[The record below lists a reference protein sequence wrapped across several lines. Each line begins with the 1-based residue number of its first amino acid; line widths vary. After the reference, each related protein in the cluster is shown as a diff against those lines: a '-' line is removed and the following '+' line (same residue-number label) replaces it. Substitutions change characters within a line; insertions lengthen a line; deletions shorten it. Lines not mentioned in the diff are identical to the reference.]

1 MSQMNGIIGVIIIT
15 FKKIKMSVEEKITL
29 KFILESSKSEIDLR
43 WKLGKYI
50 ENGDVSFLGNK
61 VIDLNKEIKDS
72 EKVSASVG
80 SE

>member
-1 MSQMNGIIGVIIIT
+1 MSI
-15 FKKIKMSVEEKITL
+15 EEKVTL
-29 KFILESSKSEIDLR
+29 KFILGSSKSEVDLR

-72 EKVSASVG
+72 KKVSASVD